1 MKKHNNSPK
10 KSEPT
15 SKRAKSRGQVQPD
28 PKEVLAKLLGKLRE
42 KLDSRAVA
50 TSAEEEHARGYV
62 LLIPAERR
70 INTGGTP
77 YR

>member
-1 MKKHNNSPK
+1 MKKHNNCPK

-15 SKRAKSRGQVQPD
+15 SKRAKSRGLVQLD

-50 TSAEEEHARGYV
+50 TTGLQKPKSHPLGQRSICNELRGT
-62 LLIPAERR
+62 E
-70 INTGGTP
+70 
-77 YR
+77 